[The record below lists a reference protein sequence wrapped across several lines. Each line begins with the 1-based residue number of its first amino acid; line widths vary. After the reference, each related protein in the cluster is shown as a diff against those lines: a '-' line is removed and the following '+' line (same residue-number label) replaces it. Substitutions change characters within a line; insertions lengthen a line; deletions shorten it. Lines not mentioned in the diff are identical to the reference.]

1 MKSAKLCL
9 VCGNEYHS
17 RKKDSKY
24 CSQKCLYI
32 GRPKRPRTRVEVVC
46 KSCSTPFAV
55 NPSEVRKGGGHG
67 NYCSRQCYFDWR
79 RKQRIITCEKCGAA
93 FERHNTKRRYCSR
106 SCFDRAIIDKEVHNY
121 KTYLSNGGYP
131 TIQTQTIHREIA
143 ERALGRPLKEGEI
156 VHHINC
162 NKMDFR
168 NENLLIC
175 SSSYHR
181 MIHDRM
187 SKKYAEV
194 FLS

>member
-1 MKSAKLCL
+1 MKKACI
-9 VCGNEYHS
+9 VCGNDYRS

-32 GRPKRPRTRVEVVC
+32 GRPRRQRTRIEVVC
-46 KSCSTPFAV
+46 KSCGSAFGV
-55 NPSEVRKGGGHG
+55 KPSEVRKGGGRG
-67 NYCSRQCYFDWR
+67 NYCSRKCYFEWR
-79 RKQRIITCEKCGAA
+79 RKQRLITCEKCGIE
-93 FERHNTKRRYCSR
+93 FERDHANRRYCSR
-106 SCFDRAIIDKEVHNY
+106 TCFDQANKDKEVFDY
-121 KTYLSNGGYP
+121 RMYLSSGYP
-131 TIQTQTIHREIA
+131 TIKALTMHRAIA
-143 ERALGRPLKEGEI
+143 EQVLGRQLKSSEV

-162 NKMDFR
+162 NKLDYR

-175 SSSYHR
+175 SQSYHR